1 MIETITPLLHC
12 IDYLIIPIQKQP
24 CINPAP
30 TPISLLFSVS
40 HPSIPQACPRPIQSW
55 PVLPHINHAPGI
67 SVLLLCPRPAMP
79 QPCPNHASVE
89 YLVALMRNGLRFF
102 RHNLPKPRAARRAP
116 PQRSYIAIAGLW
128 GTQGTGAETG
138 SRGFGELQVQ
148 ARVLGV
154 NLCYIV
160 YWAAL
165 VKKV

>member
-1 MIETITPLLHC
+1 MVQDYSFTEQFDILMLHDNCGSIT
-12 IDYLIIPIQKQP
+12 
-24 CINPAP
+24 
-30 TPISLLFSVS
+30 F
-40 HPSIPQACPRPIQSW
+40 
-55 PVLPHINHAPGI
+55 VLQN
-67 SVLLLCPRPAMP
+67 R
-79 QPCPNHASVE
+79 
-89 YLVALMRNGLRFF
+89 R
-102 RHNLPKPRAARRAP
+102 NLPKPRAARRAP